1 MIITVTLN
9 PAVDKTARV
18 KELNIGGLN
27 RIYGMRSDA
36 GGKGINVSR
45 AISALGGESLAMG
58 FLGGAA
64 GSIIRDTLNLEDI
77 RFSFTEIA
85 GETRTNLKLIA
96 DDGTITEINEPGPEI
111 ASGEFEALRR
121 DMDRQI
127 QAGDLLVLS
136 GSAPRGV
143 PNTIYAELTELA
155 HSRGAKVLLDADGGL
170 FAEALGAK
178 PDIIKPNIHELM
190 EYCAHRGITPSGADE
205 KQKAASAG
213 RMLVSEGIGEVVISM
228 GAEGALFLYKG
239 CEQSEGGMF
248 THAQDTFQNT
258 GLEDKELS
266 QNAEME
272 DKEWSRNTGPEDKE
286 LSQNAELEDKGWSR
300 NTGLE
305 DKELFQDVKVL
316 YAPAISVNACSTVGA
331 GDTMAA
337 AYALAVTR
345 EMDITRRIRFSVA
358 AAAAAVMTEGT
369 VPPDARTVAKLE
381 ERCRLVC
388 QSKG

>member
-27 RIYGMRSDA
+27 RIHGLRSDA

-58 FLGGAA
+58 FLGGAS
-64 GSIIRDTLNLEDI
+64 GSFIRDTLNLEGI
-77 RFSFTEIA
+77 RSAFTEIA
-85 GETRTNLKLIA
+85 GETRTNLKLLA

-111 ASGEFEALRR
+111 AGGEFEALRR
-121 DMDRQI
+121 DLDRQI
-127 QAGDLLVLS
+127 RAGDLLVLS
-136 GSAPRGV
+136 GSVPRGV
-143 PNTIYAELTELA
+143 PDTIYAELTELA

-205 KQKAASAG
+205 KQKAASVG

-239 CEQSEGGMF
+239 HEQSGGGMF

-258 GLEDKELS
+258 GLADKES
-266 QNAEME
+266 
-272 DKEWSRNTGPEDKE
+272 
-286 LSQNAELEDKGWSR
+286 SQNAEL
-300 NTGLE
+300 T
-305 DKELFQDVKVL
+305 DKESSQAAELSHKKLSQDVKVL

-345 EMDITRRIRFSVA
+345 EMDVTRRIRFSVA

-369 VPPDARTVAKLE
+369 VPPDARAVAELE

>member
-190 EYCAHRGITPSGADE
+190 EYCAYRGITPSGADE

-239 CEQSEGGMF
+239 HEQSEGGMF

-258 GLEDKELS
+258 ELEDKELS

-272 DKEWSRNTGPEDKE
+272 DKELSRNTGPEDKE
-286 LSQNAELEDKGWSR
+286 LSQNAELEDK
-300 NTGLE
+300 
-305 DKELFQDVKVL
+305 ELFQDVKVL
-316 YAPAISVNACSTVGA
+316 YAPAIPVNVCSTVGA